1 MADLTYDEV
10 VDRLAETIGRY
21 LASEVSGNNQPCM
34 SGDPRDRLH
43 PHRRRHFDSA
53 CREAAEASIQALSA
67 AGIALVPRE
76 ATEGMRV
83 IGLTTM
89 SEVLAWMWQK
99 REGHPEPICRFTP
112 PLFGRDSDAIFAA
125 MLAAGEIR
133 EP

>member
-1 MADLTYDEV
+1 MGDLTYDEV
-10 VDRLAETIGRY
+10 VEIVAKGLCPQYDSLPERATYLQQKATNGERY
-21 LASEVSGNNQPCM
+21 DKADVR
-34 SGDPRDRLH
+34 GDARAILR
-43 PHRRRHFDSA
+43 
-53 CREAAEASIQALSA
+53 ALSD

-133 EP
+133 ERET